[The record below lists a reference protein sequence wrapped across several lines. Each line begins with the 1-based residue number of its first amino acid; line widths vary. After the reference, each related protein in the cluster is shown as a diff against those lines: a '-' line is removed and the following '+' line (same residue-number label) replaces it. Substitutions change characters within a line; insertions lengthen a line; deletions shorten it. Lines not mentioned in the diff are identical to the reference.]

1 MSTKTATYLEIFFGY
16 INVGFKSCMNQHTL
30 ECSGG
35 ISCMNQH
42 TSECSGGISCMN
54 QHTSECSGGISCM
67 NQHTSECSGGISNCK
82 CSGHIFRCGIING
95 NLLGPFFEAN
105 IIISIKYLQ
114 KLDFQEKLCN
124 KKAIIHWIIKHYSEN
139 VCIYN

>member
-16 INVGFKSCMNQHTL
+16 INVGFKSCMNQHT
-30 ECSGG
+30 
-35 ISCMNQH
+35 
-42 TSECSGGISCMN
+42 SECSGGV
-54 QHTSECSGGISCM
+54 SCM

-82 CSGHIFRCGIING
+82 CSRHIFRCGIING

-124 KKAIIHWIIKHYSEN
+124 KKAIIH
-139 VCIYN
+139 

>member
-16 INVGFKSCMNQHTL
+16 INVGFKSCMNQHT
-30 ECSGG
+30 
-35 ISCMNQH
+35 
-42 TSECSGGISCMN
+42 SECSGGVSCMN

-82 CSGHIFRCGIING
+82 CSRHIFRCGING